1 MTDRFMKRS
10 LIVSVFLCISF
21 ILLVF
26 LAGREARLPQLSV
39 LTLSATEYETLKQGR
54 IEDNSLMPEN
64 IRFDGCDLF
73 YDADNAR
80 WFWSLS
86 EDGNADVSVEVHG
99 AKAAFREFE
108 LTAASVRAAQEIP
121 FLLYTDSAYREFT
134 LAVTTLPLLRIEE
147 RELVANNFDE
157 NTPTPT
163 DAAAARLRGE
173 TDAPGEFR
181 KRTDQPMTL
190 TLWDNRA
197 EASQKIVQHNGS
209 IHLRGNGSSFYEKVG
224 YRVTLDSEANLLGL
238 RTDSNWILHAP
249 YRDSDKIR
257 NVFLTNLWTEACGTN
272 NAFGVVNGNVYRWVE
287 LFLNDRY
294 WGIYALG
301 YPLDAKQLNLRDPE
315 TEFVAKIYNW
325 TSPEIM
331 EENPNDPAYSYELKG
346 TFTDDQA
353 ATHYLKLRKVNAHWA
368 AADAY
373 TIRSETDIPNA
384 IDIFL
389 FTQFIQSH
397 DQIHPDNGEF
407 YNFFLS
413 FKKTADGSVLLIF
426 TPWDL
431 DMTFGTHVG
440 SLARWFTRYWDLS
453 SDDNSYVMKYNP
465 AAVLERTGDE
475 RITEMMCAR
484 WQELRAASLSDEAID
499 AAIEYHRAALWD
511 SGAMLREQ
519 SKWPDAPY
527 EGDELA
533 YFKTYVHERL
543 VSMDGIYQ

>member
-1 MTDRFMKRS
+1 MKRKLFTAALFS
-10 LIVSVFLCISF
+10 CTLA
-21 ILLVF
+21 LLVF
-26 LAGREARLPQLSV
+26 LAGREARLPRLSV

-86 EDGNADVSVEVHG
+86 EDGNADVSVEVYG
-99 AKAAFREFE
+99 AKAAFRAFE

-147 RELVANNFDE
+147 RNDVRVEFGFR
-157 NTPTPT
+157 TPTPPPE
-163 DAAAARLRGE
+163 DVIHHLGE
-173 TDAPGEFR
+173 NDEPGEFR
-181 KRTDQPMTL
+181 KRTDQSMTL

-197 EASQKIVQHNGS
+197 EAVQKIVQHNGS
-209 IHLRGNGSSFYEKVG
+209 IRLRGNGSSVFEKVS

-238 RTDSNWILHAP
+238 RTDNDWILHAP
-249 YRDSDKIR
+249 YRDNDKIR
-257 NVFLTNLWTEACGTN
+257 NVFLMNLWTQSCGTN
-272 NAFGVVNGNVYRWVE
+272 NSFGVVNGIEYRWVE

-301 YPLDAKQLNLRDPE
+301 YPLDAKQLRLRDPE
-315 TEFVAKIYNW
+315 TEFIAEIYSW
-325 TSPEIM
+325 TSPELI
-331 EENPNDPAYSYELKG
+331 EELYLYSAYGYVLKG
-346 TFTDDQA
+346 TFTDEQA
-353 ATHYLKLRKVNAHWA
+353 SDHYLKLREVNAHWA
-368 AADAY
+368 AADTAA
-373 TIRSETDIPNA
+373 ILAETDLPSA
-384 IDIFL
+384 IDTFL
-389 FTQFIQSH
+389 LTRFMQGTDHVKSKT
-397 DQIHPDNGEF
+397 GEI

-413 FKKTADGSVLLIF
+413 FKKTADGSVLLMF

-431 DMTFGTHVG
+431 DMTFGICIDST
-440 SLARWFTRYWDLS
+440 LQMPWFTKYRVLS

-465 AAVLERTGDE
+465 AAVLERAGDE
-475 RITEMMCAR
+475 RITEMMRAR
-484 WQELRAASLSDEAID
+484 WQELRATSWSDEAID
-499 AAIEYHRAALWD
+499 AAIEYHRTALWD

-519 SKWPDAPY
+519 SRWPDAPY